1 MKLPSQQRLVMVRG
15 QLRRYSR
22 SSLPDRNLEVRLLRR
37 RFCLDLRCLFH
48 VVPREMTPSKTG
60 AIAMPQGKIAL
71 TSFVVN
77 RFVSHPAG
85 ALSGRSK
92 INRRR
97 VNS

>member
-1 MKLPSQQRLVMVRG
+1 
-15 QLRRYSR
+15 
-22 SSLPDRNLEVRLLRR
+22 
-37 RFCLDLRCLFH
+37 
-48 VVPREMTPSKTG
+48 MTPSKTG

-77 RFVSHPAG
+77 RFVSHPAS